1 MCSNKAVNIEQTLEL
16 FLVSLDENCTYQDFM
31 NHFFSCND
39 VNYIN
44 GLINDISFI
53 KENGERSSV
62 ENFEMLLEEYVMQ
75 MFCYSDCLLEDT
87 CNQFILVII
96 IVYLLLEKIIWEK
109 MLLIIYH
116 LYW

>member
-1 MCSNKAVNIEQTLEL
+1 MNK
-16 FLVSLDENCTYQDFM
+16 
-31 NHFFSCND
+31 FFSCND

-87 CNQFILVII
+87 CN
-96 IVYLLLEKIIWEK
+96 
-109 MLLIIYH
+109 
-116 LYW
+116 